1 MEVKVNIVSGFLGA
15 GKTMLI
21 KKFLS
26 EAYKKEKIVVI
37 ENEFGQV
44 SIDGSILNKTGIKI
58 KEINA
63 GCICC
68 SSTLDFKSSFKEII
82 GEFQPQR
89 IIVEPS
95 GVSKLSEIIKII
107 NLQEFKDKLVI
118 DSLITVVDPNK
129 YKMYIKNF
137 GEFYRDQIQ
146 NAKVIILSRTDTA
159 EYKKVQEVLQE
170 IRKLNSRAE
179 IITTPWKNIPTD
191 LILEVIENAKNAEEP
206 YKTVIKKVDLLKS
219 TAKIKEQSAKEVFQT
234 YGILTSKLFS
244 KDYLEK
250 ILKSFDSNKTL
261 GNIVR
266 AKGIVQI
273 EKGEFMQFDFV
284 PEEFSIKEASVETIG
299 KLCIIGSE
307 LNKNALEEIFK

>member
-1 MEVKVNIVSGFLGA
+1 MKIKVNIVSGFLGA

-21 KKFLS
+21 KKLLS
-26 EAYKKEKIVVI
+26 EAYKKEKIVII

-82 GEFQPQR
+82 EEFHPQR

-95 GVSKLSEIIKII
+95 GVSKLSEIIKIV
-107 NLQEFKDKLVI
+107 NLPEFTDKLVI
-118 DSLITVVDPNK
+118 DSLIAVVDPNK
-129 YKMYIKNF
+129 YSLYIKNF
-137 GEFYRDQIQ
+137 GEFYKDQIQ
-146 NAKVIILSRTDTA
+146 NAKVIILSRTDTV

-170 IRKLNSRAE
+170 IRKLNPRAE
-179 IITTPWKNIPTD
+179 IVTTPWKSISSD
-191 LILEVIENAKNAEEP
+191 LILEAMKNSKNEEEP
-206 YKTVIKKVDLLKS
+206 YKTIIKKVNLIKS
-219 TAKIKEQSAKEVFQT
+219 TTKVKEHSAKEVFET
-234 YGILTSKLFS
+234 YGILTSKIFS
-244 KDYLEK
+244 KGYLEG

-266 AKGIVQI
+266 AKGIVQV

-284 PEEFSIKEASVETIG
+284 PEEFAIVKSPVETVG
-299 KLCIIGSE
+299 KLCIIGCD
-307 LNKNALEEIFK
+307 LNKKALEEIFK